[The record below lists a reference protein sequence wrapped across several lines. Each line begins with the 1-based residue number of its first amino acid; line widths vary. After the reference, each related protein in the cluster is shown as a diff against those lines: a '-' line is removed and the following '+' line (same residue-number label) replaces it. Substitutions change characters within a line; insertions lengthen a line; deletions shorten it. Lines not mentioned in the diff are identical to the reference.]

1 MKSQT
6 IQKEN
11 PASKYMWE
19 FNPKINDIDLIS
31 KNSPKNPNMIYY
43 GFYDLPDKY
52 IGLLLLKNQ
61 KRIF

>member
-1 MKSQT
+1 
-6 IQKEN
+6 
-11 PASKYMWE
+11 MWE

-31 KNSPKNPNMIYY
+31 KNSPKNPNMLYY